1 MAFMDK
7 LKFWKRDEEIP
18 FSPDLGEKP
27 GLPGE
32 HALPGEHGLP
42 GEPSIGGIT
51 PEGTEVKPIEQ
62 SHIPGLEQPS
72 FQRPEVRVEE
82 VKTGFGESP
91 DIYRISKEI
100 EVLSSKIDAIKAGID
115 SITQRLAH
123 IEKGFDKERER
134 RW

>member
-1 MAFMDK
+1 MAFVDK
-7 LKFWKRDEEIP
+7 LKFWKKEEEIP
-18 FSPDLGEKP
+18 LSPDLGEKP
-27 GLPGE
+27 GM
-32 HALPGEHGLP
+32 P

-62 SHIPGLEQPS
+62 SSIPGLEQPS

-82 VKTGFGESP
+82 VKTGFGDSP

-123 IEKGFDKERER
+123 IEKGFDKERDR